1 MIGSLVKFLYADD
14 SDNICIVVRT
24 YDKNDMVLL
33 DGEPEE
39 EVLYLVYDLKN
50 KEYFYALTNELN
62 FIKQ

>member
-14 SDNICIVVRT
+14 SDNICIVIRT
-24 YDKNDMVLL
+24 YDKNDMILL

-39 EVLYLVYDLKN
+39 EELYLVYDLKN